1 MIYTSPV
8 VLEGGKN
15 ILTVL
20 HGFHGKINLHRDI
33 FSDNDNDVLTSYF
46 SMSGVCAK
54 TSSKPNTKSS

>member
-46 SMSGVCAK
+46 SMSGV
-54 TSSKPNTKSS
+54 